1 MYNAM
6 WRPYLLLYTK
16 VLLSSERKKE
26 IEEHAERIQKHQR
39 STSDSIWPNLTCDCM
54 QISLCMI
61 DVGLTEEVWHWQL
74 KLIHGIYI
82 VHAVVAFD

>member
-26 IEEHAERIQKHQR
+26 IEEHAERI
-39 STSDSIWPNLTCDCM
+39 
-54 QISLCMI
+54 
-61 DVGLTEEVWHWQL
+61 
-74 KLIHGIYI
+74 
-82 VHAVVAFD
+82 